1 MSLFMDRYL
10 SLNKTERAIVR
21 TAAMSGDS
29 PLTRQMLQLYFP
41 KLSPEEI
48 TTLMG
53 DLRALPRT

>member
-1 MSLFMDRYL
+1 MSSYLDRYF
-10 SLNKTERAIVR
+10 SLNDTERSIVR

-48 TTLMG
+48 TALMG
-53 DLRALPRT
+53 DLRAFPRT